1 MKFNIIVAFV
11 LCVNLFMTCLP
22 FEAAAINTDGFLNET
37 EWKNAQPIVLVTKSD
52 AANCD
57 VENGIVYIFCDE
69 PTDRIYIGFKVKLT
83 DYVDESN
90 YYGASVSV
98 GSVDFIKIT
107 QNGISSYDTDKFSVE
122 AKISAYSQ
130 TAFSVEAVI
139 GVKYGLS
146 AVDTVKVRFIDA
158 EGVPSNVYTV
168 KLPYNTVTESET
180 AQSQQPITDS
190 GLSDENFDNTTK
202 VKTTAPKTTKP
213 KTTKRKTS
221 ETYDKDNL
229 TKAPTVNKEVSS
241 QANQL
246 PQEET
251 TVLTVRQVKMQ
262 KGFTYAAVTA
272 LILLALG
279 ICVAVNLAHDKDKKK
294 K

>member
-1 MKFNIIVAFV
+1 MKIKIIVAFV
-11 LCVNLFMTCLP
+11 LFVNMFMTCLL

-90 YYGASVSV
+90 YYGVSVSV

-107 QNGISSYDTDKFSVE
+107 QNGISSYDTDQFSVE

-130 TAFSVEAVI
+130 TAFGVEAVI

-146 AVDTVKVRFIDA
+146 AVDSVKVRFIDA

-180 AQSQQPITDS
+180 VQSQQPITDS
-190 GLSDENFDNTTK
+190 GLSGENFDNTTK
-202 VKTTAPKTTKP
+202 VKTTKP
-213 KTTKRKTS
+213 KTTKRKAS
-221 ETYDKDNL
+221 ETYDKDNH
-229 TKAPTVNKEVSS
+229 TKAPAVNKEVSG

-246 PQEET
+246 SQEET

-279 ICVAVNLAHDKDKKK
+279 ICVVVNLVHDKDKKK